1 MLLSRMP
8 TGDPEIFTSIQGEGP
23 TCGTPSVFVRLAMCN
38 LRCSFCDT
46 KYTWDWS
53 THDFVVETAPL
64 DAADVARRVV
74 EHTRQGPSNV
84 VVTGGEPLLQQEDLV
99 PLLGT
104 LKAESLRIEV
114 ETNGTVLPAPGL
126 AALVDQWNVS
136 PKLASSG
143 NSAAREVPEVLA
155 WFAARSN
162 AYFKLVVVEPADVA
176 DAAALVSRYDVP
188 PERVILMPEATDAAT
203 LARRSRWLAER
214 CEQAGYRL
222 GTRLHVLLW
231 GAERGR

>member
-1 MLLSRMP
+1 MP
-8 TGDPEIFTSIQGEGP
+8 TGEPEIFTSIQGEGP

-53 THDFVVETAPL
+53 SYDPAVETVPL
-64 DAADVARRVV
+64 DAADVARRVL
-74 EHTRQGPSNV
+74 ERARQGPSNV
-84 VVTGGEPLLQQEDLV
+84 VVTGGEPLLQQDDLV
-99 PLLGT
+99 PLFGR

-114 ETNGTVLPAPGL
+114 ETNGTVLPSHKL

-136 PKLASSG
+136 PKLPSSG
-143 NSAAREVPEVLA
+143 NPAAREVPEALA
-155 WFAARSN
+155 WFAGRSN

-176 DAAALVSRYDVP
+176 DATALVSRYEVP

-203 LARRSRWLAER
+203 LAERSRWLAER